1 MNEDRN
7 IDVEENRQP
16 ELRTDY
22 GIGTGRKTALYGCG
36 FLILAVVVVFI
47 ILVFTGAYNPF
58 TGTENVGP

>member
-1 MNEDRN
+1 MSEERN

-16 ELRTDY
+16 GLQTDSN
-22 GIGTGRKTALYGCG
+22 IGTSRKTALYGCG